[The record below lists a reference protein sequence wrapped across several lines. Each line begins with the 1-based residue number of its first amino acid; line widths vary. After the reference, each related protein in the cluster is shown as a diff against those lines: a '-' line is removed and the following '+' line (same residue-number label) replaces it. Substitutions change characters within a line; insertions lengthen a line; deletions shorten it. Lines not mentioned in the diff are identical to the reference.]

1 MFLKSENYIAVPPGA
16 TIKEQLNDRGLT
28 QKEFA
33 LRMELSEKHI
43 SKLING
49 QVALTP
55 DVALKL
61 EMVLGIKMRF
71 WLNLEA
77 LYQEAKKKVEDEN
90 NLLQDKE
97 ILLKFPY
104 NEMVLLNWIPKV
116 KNIMDKI
123 IELRKFFE
131 VASLNLLTKEQ
142 EKLIPLCCRQLSKT
156 DKNYYLLITLAQKAK
171 LESRNRT
178 LSSINLELLK
188 DNISKLRAMTK
199 QDNFI
204 IDLQNLLSKCG
215 IAFILLPSL
224 KGSYTHGFTFLDNN
238 KIILGMTNRG
248 KDSDKFWFSLFH
260 ELGHIF
266 YEHISDNK
274 ISDKNKDEKE
284 ADLFAEEQLIP
295 QEYLNNF
302 ISNNNFKEKSI
313 IEFAK
318 QIDIDPSIV
327 IGRLQKEKILKYNQ
341 LNKLKKK
348 YSFDK
353 YLITQ

>member
-61 EMVLGIKMRF
+61 EMVLGIKMKF

-97 ILLKFPY
+97 TLLKIPY
-104 NEMVLLNWIPKV
+104 NEMVILNWVPKV
-116 KNIMDKI
+116 KNIIDKI

-142 EKLIPLCCRQLSKT
+142 LLPLCCRQLSKT

-171 LESRNRT
+171 LEARKRN
-178 LSSINLELLK
+178 LSSLNLELLK

-238 KIILGMTNRG
+238 KIIIGMTNRG

-266 YEHISDNK
+266 NNHIFNNK
-274 ISDKNKDEKE
+274 IPDEKDEKE

-295 QEYLNNF
+295 KEYLNTF

-327 IGRLQKEKILKYNQ
+327 VGRLQKEKILKYNL
-341 LNKLKKK
+341 LNNLKKK

-353 YLITQ
+353 Y

>member
-97 ILLKFPY
+97 TLLKFPY
-104 NEMVLLNWIPKV
+104 NEMSKLNWLPKT
-116 KNIMDKI
+116 KNIVDKI
-123 IELRKFFE
+123 KNLRNFFE
-131 VASLNLLTKEQ
+131 VVTLTLLKGQ
-142 EKLIPLCCRQLSKT
+142 LIPLFCRQLSKT

-171 LESRNRT
+171 LESRNKS
-178 LSSINLELLK
+178 LSSLNLKLLK

-238 KIILGMTNRG
+238 KIIIGMTNRG

-260 ELGHIF
+260 ELGHILCG
-266 YEHISDNK
+266 HIFNDK
-274 ISDKNKDEKE
+274 IPDDKDEQE
-284 ADLFAEEQLIP
+284 ADIFAKEQLISK
-295 QEYLNNF
+295 EDFDVFTADNNF
-302 ISNNNFKEKSI
+302 SKKSI

-327 IGRLQKEKILKYNQ
+327 VGRLQKEGFLKYNQ
-341 LNKLKKK
+341 LNNLKKK
-348 YSFDK
+348 YLFDE
-353 YLITQ
+353 YLT